1 METDAFLILVLS
13 VHVAPL
19 LGWWVLGIGVARY
32 VLLLAT
38 VAGRSTPWRQA
49 QVPPRRWRKVV
60 AAYQGVALTVATA
73 DVLPAPVA
81 TLAVAA
87 GFALLLASFGTEV
100 VARRRQSLRVMP
112 ADERLTTW
120 PPLRRK
126 AVDGADV
133 VSASGL
139 S

>member
-1 METDAFLILVLS
+1 M
-13 VHVAPL
+13 
-19 LGWWVLGIGVARY
+19 
-32 VLLLAT
+32 
-38 VAGRSTPWRQA
+38 
-49 QVPPRRWRKVV
+49 
-60 AAYQGVALTVATA
+60 ATA
-73 DVLPAPVA
+73 DVLPAPLA